1 MKAAGVAFE
10 LHKAATAVAEVEQ
23 HFGKQVLQVAVV
35 KLGGVSDGMELGV
48 GDVEGGAELMGG
60 FLRGVDVYAP
70 QFLYG
75 LGCAQKTCHLYAV
88 TRTAARFKGVDK
100 VAAYVAEEPFGFGH
114 EEGEGVFQTVDLIEF
129 IAFHHHYGAPRAV
142 GVADVG
148 DRFDSERSRVFQ
160 LDMIRV
166 VENLPQ
172 ATDHAHRKA
181 SRTGAY
187 GRRRPFLNFI

>member
-1 MKAAGVAFE
+1 MEAAGVAFE
-10 LHKAATAVAEVEQ
+10 LHKAATAVAKVEQ
-23 HFGKQVLQVAVV
+23 HFGKQVLQVSVV

-70 QFLYG
+70 QSLNG

-129 IAFHHHYGAPRAV
+129 IAFHHHHWSAGAV
-142 GVADVG
+142 GIADIG
-148 DRFDSERSRVFQ
+148 DRFDSERPRILQ
-160 LDMIRV
+160 LNV
-166 VENLPQ
+166 VGIIENLPQ

-181 SRTGAY
+181 SRACAY
-187 GRRRPFLNFI
+187 GRRRPVRNFI